1 MKTQTTEQNKP
12 ITHDELNKTSSI
24 TNEYVPKYVGEG
36 FSHKQHPLAYLS
48 LSDLISLH
56 GWIDSE
62 ADLIETLGGDNTDKL
77 EQAREQMILVHQEIE
92 KIRSMLF
99 GGE

>member
-1 MKTQTTEQNKP
+1 MKTQTTEQLENNANQMDYTK
-12 ITHDELNKTSSI
+12 SSSTDRLHQVTWI
-24 TNEYVPKYVGEG
+24 GDIK
-36 FSHKQHPLAYLS
+36 KHPLAYLS

-62 ADLIETLGGDNTDKL
+62 ADLIETLGGDYTAKL

-92 KIRSMLF
+92 KRRSMLF
-99 GGE
+99 GGK